1 MAKKYNKNEKSNK
14 KLTPLETVAFI
25 LAIIGMVAYISYLTI
40 GFSEWG
46 WDVNEVGKL
55 GNNPAN
61 TIGTFI
67 GGVIT
72 PIFTLAGVFFFYSTL
87 RTQKD
92 ELELQKEELR
102 LTRKVLKK
110 QRKSL
115 NDQAKT
121 LKQQQFETTFFNILN
136 NNLDILNDIKDKH
149 KDDMHYGTLLRI
161 NKILYADSYGIKGP
175 DDPKQILLTI
185 IPDYQQH
192 LKRVFLLLKFIAE
205 AKLEKLGQYV
215 EIAAASMQGS
225 ELETLLTFCIAK
237 ENTSVLRKLNE
248 QFTYPIHENYSPKY
262 LPELLNRAK
271 IKYEWIESPSA

>member
-1 MAKKYNKNEKSNK
+1 M
-14 KLTPLETVAFI
+14 
-25 LAIIGMVAYISYLTI
+25 
-40 GFSEWG
+40 
-46 WDVNEVGKL
+46 
-55 GNNPAN
+55 
-61 TIGTFI
+61 
-67 GGVIT
+67 
-72 PIFTLAGVFFFYSTL
+72 
-87 RTQKD
+87 
-92 ELELQKEELR
+92 
-102 LTRKVLKK
+102 
-110 QRKSL
+110 
-115 NDQAKT
+115 
-121 LKQQQFETTFFNILN
+121 N